1 MFFESNEGVNM
12 SSIKPNPMLIPR
24 FNIDYGMEDFIR
36 SLTNLKTEADTKELT
51 KLFCSSSIEFTNSG
65 RTSLYV
71 ILKALNLPAGSS
83 VGVPLYCCPSVFD
96 AIIQAGHKPLFLE
109 ISPDNYTLS
118 PEHLEGKIDEIKA
131 VIAIHTFG
139 RPADLDKIQKIA
151 GEKPVIEDCAH
162 ALLSRYKGK
171 LAGTIAT
178 AGFFSFRTGK
188 YISAGEGGMVTTK
201 DSELAENIKKEIE
214 KLPEPSDTDEIKHTI
229 KTCAR
234 STLYHRPWFGLVSL
248 PLGSRIEDKVDLMN
262 KYSFKTAKI
271 RNTDL
276 RVVTKK
282 LQNFQKNVEQQ
293 RKNSQYLIEN
303 LKATDLKLPLETK
316 NTYCNY
322 YLFPVQVNKESE
334 RDRICE
340 SLRTKG
346 IDTTKLFSKTPEI
359 ARLNYGYKGNC
370 PDTEKIAN
378 RILTIPNHY
387 TLTENELKKVSGA
400 MISCLLAEN

>member
-1 MFFESNEGVNM
+1 M
-12 SSIKPNPMLIPR
+12 SSIKPDPMLIPR
-24 FNIDYGMEDFIR
+24 FNIDYNMEDFVH
-36 SLTNLKTEADTKELT
+36 SLTNLKNEADTKELT
-51 KLFCSSSIEFTNSG
+51 KLFCDSSLGFTNSG

-71 ILKALNLPAGSS
+71 ILKALNLPANSN

-96 AIIQAGHKPLFLE
+96 AIIQAGHKPLFLD
-109 ISPDNYTLS
+109 IDPDNYTLS
-118 PEHLEGKIDEIKA
+118 PEHLEEKIDETEA
-131 VIAIHTFG
+131 LVSIHTFG
-139 RPADLDKIQKIA
+139 RLANLDKIQKIA

-188 YISAGEGGMVTTK
+188 YISAGEGGMITTR
-201 DSELAENIKKEIE
+201 DPELAENVKKEIQ
-214 KLPEPSDTDEIKHTI
+214 KLPEPSGTDEIKHI
-229 KTCAR
+229 VKTCAR

-248 PLGSRIEDKVDLMN
+248 PLGSRIENKVDLMN
-262 KYSFKTAKI
+262 KYSFKIAKI
-271 RNTDL
+271 RKTDL
-276 RVVTKK
+276 QVVAKK
-282 LQNFQKNVEQQ
+282 LQSFQRKVEQQ

-303 LKATDLKLPLETK
+303 LKDTDLKLPFETK

-322 YLFPVQVNKESE
+322 YLFPVQVNKESK

-340 SLRTKG
+340 SLRIKG

-359 ARLNYGYKGNC
+359 ARLNYGYKGDC
-370 PDTEKIAN
+370 PDTETVAN

-387 TLTENELKKVSGA
+387 MLQKKELQMIVENLKSS
-400 MISCLLAEN
+400 I

>member
-1 MFFESNEGVNM
+1 M
-12 SSIKPNPMLIPR
+12 SSIKPNPKLIPR

-51 KLFCSSSIEFTNSG
+51 KLFCDSSIGFTNSG

-96 AIIQAGHKPLFLE
+96 AIIQAGHKPLFLD
-109 ISPDNYTLS
+109 IDPDNYTIN
-118 PEHLEGKIDEIKA
+118 PEHLKEKIDEVEAII
-131 VIAIHTFG
+131 VIHTFG

-188 YISAGEGGMVTTK
+188 YISAGEGGMVITK
-201 DSELAENIKKEIE
+201 DPELVENVKIEIE
-214 KLPEPSDTDEIKHTI
+214 KLPEPSSVDEIKHTV

-234 STLYHRPWFGLVSL
+234 STLYHRPWFGMLSL
-248 PLGSRIEDKVDLMN
+248 PLGSKIEDKVDLMN

-271 RNTDL
+271 RSTDL
-276 RVVTKK
+276 QVVAKK
-282 LQNFQKNVEQQ
+282 LQHFQEKVEQQ
-293 RKNSQYLIEN
+293 RKNSRYLLES
-303 LKATDLKLPLETK
+303 LKDTNLKLPFETK
-316 NTYCNY
+316 DTYCNY
-322 YLFPVQVNKESE
+322 YLFPVQMNGQLR
-334 RDRICE
+334 RDKVSE
-340 SLRTKG
+340 SLRKKG
-346 IDTTKLFSKTPEI
+346 VDTAKLFSKTPEI
-359 ARLNYGYKGNC
+359 AKKNYGYKDGCQN
-370 PDTEKIAN
+370 TERVAEN
-378 RILTIPNHY
+378 ILVIPNHY
-387 TLTENELKKVSGA
+387 TLNTRELDQIINAIKMTRV
-400 MISCLLAEN
+400 N

>member
-1 MFFESNEGVNM
+1 M
-12 SSIKPNPMLIPR
+12 SSIKPDPMLIPR
-24 FNIDYGMEDFIR
+24 FNIDYGMEDFVH
-36 SLTNLKTEADTKELT
+36 SLTNLKSKADTKEIA
-51 KLFCSSSIEFTNSG
+51 KLFCDSSIGFTNSG

-71 ILKALNLPAGSS
+71 ILKALDLPAGSN
-83 VGVPLYCCPSVFD
+83 VGVPLYCCSSVFD
-96 AIIQAGHKPLFLE
+96 AIIQAGHKPIFLD
-109 ISPDNYTLS
+109 IDPDNYTVS
-118 PEHLEGKIDEIKA
+118 PEDIEKKIEEIEA

-139 RPADLDKIQKIA
+139 RVADLDKIQKVA

-201 DSELAENIKKEIE
+201 DPELAENIKKEIE
-214 KLPEPSDTDEIKHTI
+214 KLPEPSGTDEIKHTI

-234 STLYHRPWFGLVSL
+234 STLYHRPWFGLISL

-262 KYSFKTAKI
+262 KYSFKATKI
-271 RNTDL
+271 RNVDL
-276 RVVTKK
+276 QVVIKE
-282 LQNFQKNVEQQ
+282 LYSFQERVEQQ
-293 RKNSQYLIEN
+293 RKNSQCLIEK
-303 LKATDLKLPLETK
+303 LKVTDLKLPLETK
-316 NTYCNY
+316 GTYCNY
-322 YLFPVQVNKESE
+322 YLFPLQVNESK
-334 RDRICE
+334 RDKICE

-370 PDTEKIAN
+370 PYTEKIAN

-387 TLTENELKKVSGA
+387 TLTEKELKKVSGA
-400 MISCLLAEN
+400 MISCLLAES

>member
-1 MFFESNEGVNM
+1 MN
-12 SSIKPNPMLIPR
+12 SIKPDPMLIPR
-24 FNIDYGMEDFIR
+24 FNIDYGMKDFIH
-36 SLTNLKTEADTKELT
+36 SLTNLKTEADTTQLT
-51 KLFCSSSIEFTNSG
+51 ELFCNSSIEYTNSG

-71 ILKALNLPAGSS
+71 ILKALNLPAKSN

-96 AIIQAGHKPLFLE
+96 AIVQAGHKPLFLDIDPE
-109 ISPDNYTLS
+109 NYTLS
-118 PEHLEGKIDEIKA
+118 PEHLEEKIDEIEA

-162 ALLSRYKGK
+162 ALLSKYKGK

-188 YISAGEGGMVTTK
+188 YISAGEGGMVTTRNP
-201 DSELAENIKKEIE
+201 ELAENIKKEIR
-214 KLPEPSDTDEIKHTI
+214 KLPEPSNTDEIKHSV

-262 KYSFKTAKI
+262 KYSFKTEKI

-276 RVVTKK
+276 QVVAKK
-282 LQNFQKNVEQQ
+282 LHSFQDKVERQ
-293 RKNSQYLIEN
+293 RKNSQYLLEN
-303 LKATDLKLPLETK
+303 LKDTDLKLPFETK
-316 NTYCNY
+316 DTYCNY

-334 RDRICE
+334 RDRVCE

-346 IDTTKLFSKTPEI
+346 IDTTKLFGKTPAI
-359 ARLNYGYKGNC
+359 ARINYGYKGNC
-370 PDTEKIAN
+370 PDTEKVAN
-378 RILTIPNHY
+378 RILTVPNHY
-387 TLTENELKKVSGA
+387 TLKEDELKKVSDA
-400 MISCLLAEN
+400 MISCLLAEK